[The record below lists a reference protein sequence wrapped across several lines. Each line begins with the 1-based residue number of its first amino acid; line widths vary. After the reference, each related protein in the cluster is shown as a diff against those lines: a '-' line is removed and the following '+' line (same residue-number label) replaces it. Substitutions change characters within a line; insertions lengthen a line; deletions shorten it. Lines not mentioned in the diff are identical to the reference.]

1 MLNMLLII
9 ASLIGLNNFGN
20 SNSDVKTYSSK
31 AFDLKDRKF
40 LYSEF
45 HEEKFNGNKITES
58 VTKYK
63 DHKNNVLSERIMTF
77 TDDLTKPKFVLKDFR
92 SGYIEGSELLQN
104 KKVRV
109 FTRESFENQL
119 EEKILKVEEPFVID
133 GGLTYFFRE
142 NWERLLNNETIEFNF
157 IAPAKLDYFKFRVS
171 KNSIVSVGDR
181 KGMQLKLEINSFI
194 LRAFV
199 DPILI
204 TYALDNKEILS
215 YKGISNVND
224 ENGKSH
230 SVEIDYTIKG
240 DK

>member
-1 MLNMLLII
+1 MLNMILII

-20 SNSDVKTYSSK
+20 SNSDVKIYSSK
-31 AFDLKDRKF
+31 AFNLKDGKF

-45 HEEKFNGNKITES
+45 HEEKFNGDKITKS

-63 DHKNNVLSERIMTF
+63 DTKNNLLSERIMTY

-104 KKVRV
+104 NRV
-109 FTRESFENQL
+109 LVYTRESFNDKL
-119 EEKILKVEEPFVID
+119 EEKILKVGEPFVID
-133 GGLTYFFRE
+133 GGLTYFFKE

-157 IAPAKLDYFKFRVS
+157 IAPAKLDYFRFRVS
-171 KNSIVSVGDR
+171 KNSIVTVGNR
-181 KGMQLKLEINSFI
+181 KGMQLKLEVNSLI

-199 DPILI
+199 DPIMI
-204 TYALDNKEILS
+204 TYALDNKEILL
-215 YKGISNVND
+215 YKVISNVND

-230 SVEIDYTIKG
+230 SVEIDFTVKG
-240 DK
+240 SN

>member
-9 ASLIGLNNFGN
+9 ASLICLNNFGN
-20 SNSDVKTYSSK
+20 SNNDVKTYSNK
-31 AFDLKDRKF
+31 AFNLKDGKF

-45 HEEKFNGNKITES
+45 HEEKFNGDKIAEI

-63 DHKNNVLSERIMTF
+63 GPKNNLLSERILTF
-77 TDDLTKPKFVLKDFR
+77 TGDLKKPKFVLKDFR

-104 KKVRV
+104 NQVRV
-109 FTRESFENQL
+109 YTRESFEDKL
-119 EEKILKVEEPFVID
+119 EEKTLKVEEPFVID

-157 IAPAKLDYFKFRVS
+157 IAPAKLDYFRFRVS
-171 KNSIVSVGDR
+171 KNSIVSVGNR
-181 KGMQLKLEINSFI
+181 KGMQLKLEINSFF

-199 DPILI
+199 APILI
-204 TYALDNKEILS
+204 TYALDNREILS

-224 ENGKSH
+224 EKGKSY
-230 SVEIDYTIKG
+230 SVKIDFTFRG
-240 DK
+240 SN

>member
-9 ASLIGLNNFGN
+9 TSLIGFNNFGN

-31 AFDLKDRKF
+31 AFDLKDGKF

-45 HEEKFNGNKITES
+45 HEEKFNGDKITES

-63 DHKNNVLSERIMTF
+63 DPKNNLLSERIMTF
-77 TDDLTKPKFVLKDFR
+77 TDDLTKPKFVLKDLR

-104 KKVRV
+104 NRVRV
-109 FTRESFENQL
+109 YTRESFDDKL
-119 EEKILKVEEPFVID
+119 EEKVLKVEEPFVID

-157 IAPAKLDYFKFRVS
+157 IAPAKLDYFRFRVS
-171 KNSIVSVGDR
+171 KNSIVSVGNK

-230 SVEIDYTIKG
+230 SVEIDFTVKG

>member
-1 MLNMLLII
+1 MLSVLFLV
-9 ASLIGLNNFGN
+9 ASLLGLGGSN
-20 SNSDVKTYSSK
+20 NSDSNINMYTSR
-31 AFDLKDRKF
+31 AFNLKDGR
-40 LYSEF
+40 LIYREY
-45 HEEKFNGNKITES
+45 HEEKFRNEKIMES
-58 VTKYK
+58 ITRYK
-63 DHKNNVLSERIMTF
+63 DPNDNLLTERIMIF
-77 TDDLTKPKFVLKDFR
+77 GEDLTKPKFILKDFR
-92 SGYIEGSELLQN
+92 SGYIEGSEMLLNN
-104 KKVRV
+104 KVKVY
-109 FTRESFENQL
+109 TRKNFNDKMS
-119 EEKILKVEEPFVID
+119 EKILQVEEPFVID

-142 NWERLLNNETIEFNF
+142 NWEKLLNDDTVEFNF
-157 IAPAKLDYFKFRVS
+157 ITPAKLDYYRFRVS
-171 KNSIVSVGDR
+171 KNSIVTIGGR

-230 SVEIDYTIKG
+230 LVEIDFTDKG